1 MRHERAGLVLTPHEW
16 RAASERQALED
27 LVCAC
32 MLMPFEYV
40 IPPSPT
46 SVGVL
51 WVHLNVHRLPIE
63 PN

>member
-1 MRHERAGLVLTPHEW
+1 MRRERAGLVLTPYEW
-16 RAASERQALED
+16 RVATERQALED
-27 LVCAC
+27 LLCAC

-51 WVHLNVHRLPIE
+51 RVHVNVYRLPIE